1 MRRMLK
7 DGEVTSIIT
16 RATEQQGTPDRK
28 ADLRLSA
35 AAETASS
42 VLTGVGARKEVR
54 LCTAVS
60 A

>member
-1 MRRMLK
+1 MRRTLK
-7 DGEVTSIIT
+7 DDELTSVKT
-16 RATEQQGTPDRK
+16 RATTQQGAPDSK

-35 AAETASS
+35 AAEAAFS